1 MKTLTDT
8 LESVADLPR
17 IYLKLIAGLAWLLPF
32 LSKLYREAGA
42 DGAAL

>member
-8 LESVADLPR
+8 LESVGGLPR
-17 IYLKLIAGLAWLLPF
+17 IYLKLIAGL
-32 LSKLYREAGA
+32 YREAGA